1 MLISPGPASRHARL
15 KWLKVVADVGK
26 HDWPHDYPEFINHV
40 EVLVSDPKCFD
51 LARLVVEE
59 FCDDNDDV
67 CPCLAG
73 PDLQGVT
80 DMAFFWEA
88 VSSSA
93 TTMMTYSEGP
103 RIVFCWQAT
112 STQGSSSWSSFS
124 CE

>member
-1 MLISPGPASRHARL
+1 MGNKVSGSGEIQETDISPGTASRHARL

-40 EVLVSDPKCFD
+40 EVLISEPKCFD

-67 CPCLAG
+67 RPCLAG

-80 DMAFFWEA
+80 DTACSGKKFL
-88 VSSSA
+88 VL
-93 TTMMTYSEGP
+93 
-103 RIVFCWQAT
+103 RRQ
-112 STQGSSSWSSFS
+112 
-124 CE
+124 